1 MPKEWSS
8 FKITLV
14 LYLLVLILPLS
25 FNFVYTSFKTIK
37 NDTKIVHQLG
47 WTGVS
52 IAYIS
57 LNPNDSNTDKKIQ
70 HLDNTFKEISNWVI
84 KNDTSGLYVGAD
96 SLSQDFI
103 QLQTCWNEYKQMI
116 HDSNT
121 VTMNNKVL
129 KCLDRSSYFATVVE
143 KMVYLKQKKMINL
156 FYFSLTIAMILIL
169 ITIYLVRTYIH
180 IQMKKHAIHDHET
193 HLFNKKYFLSELHS
207 TFSRSIRHKNPLSL
221 LFVSLNDF
229 TEKTYDKKTKI
240 NIMKQLGE
248 IFTTVTR
255 ISDIPCRYD
264 ENHFAVLLPL
274 TDKEHALILEDRLRE
289 ALEEHDFK
297 VSPEIDFSFATTQAD
312 PEESEETFIGRTQK
326 ELSL

>member
-1 MPKEWSS
+1 MQKEWSS
-8 FKITLV
+8 YRITLLLYFVV
-14 LYLLVLILPLS
+14 LLLPFS
-25 FNFVYTSFKTIK
+25 FYFIYTSFQTMQKDTTIVRQSSWIPGAMEHLQT
-37 NDTKIVHQLG
+37 NDQPQQVEAIDR
-47 WTGVS
+47 S
-52 IAYIS
+52 FNSIS
-57 LNPNDSNTDKKIQ
+57 LWTQ
-70 HLDNTFKEISNWVI
+70 
-84 KNDTSGLYVGAD
+84 
-96 SLSQDFI
+96 Q
-103 QLQTCWNEYKQMI
+103 
-116 HDSNT
+116 
-121 VTMNNKVL
+121 NNKSDLYIGRTTLVKDL
-129 KCLDRSSYFATVVE
+129 KEVTDCWTALKEQGNVQCYEVSNNLAIVIE
-143 KMVYLKQKKMINL
+143 KMVYLKQKKIINI
-156 FYFSLTIAMILIL
+156 FYMSLAVGMILTL
-169 ITIYLVRTYIH
+169 LTIYLVRTYIH